1 MNTQPDSAPPGLRYY
16 HAVAMIFVATL
27 LISNTI
33 AVKVITLWG
42 FTLPAGIITFPIA
55 YLAGDIL
62 TEVYGFKKTRSLIW
76 WGFFCL
82 GGMSLFYWLA
92 TLLTPAPFW
101 TEDNPAFVK
110 FFGFVPRIALAS
122 LIAYVIGEFLNSMV
136 LSKLKIKTQGRH
148 FWLRAIGSTIVGQ
161 SADSFVFN
169 FIAFGGV
176 FPMATVAYIAFSGFV
191 LKTLYEVVA
200 LPVTY
205 MVMPWLKRAEGVDTY
220 DRGITYSLFKLH

>member
-1 MNTQPDSAPPGLRYY
+1 M
-16 HAVAMIFVATL
+16 VFVSTL
-27 LISNTI
+27 IVSNTI

-62 TEVYGFKKTRSLIW
+62 TEVYGFRKTRSLIW

-82 GGMSLFYWLA
+82 GGMSLFYWIA

-101 TEDNPAFVK
+101 VGDNPAFAK

-122 LIAYVIGEFLNSMV
+122 LFAYVIGEFLNSMV
-136 LSKLKIKTQGRH
+136 LSKLKIKTEGRH
-148 FWLRAIGSTIVGQ
+148 FWLRAIGSTVVGQ
-161 SADSFVFN
+161 GADSIVFN

-176 FPMATVAYIAFSGFV
+176 FPTLTVAYIAFSGFV
-191 LKTLYEVVA
+191 LKTLYEIVA
-200 LPVTY
+200 LPGTY
-205 MVMPWLKRAEGVDTY
+205 VVMPWLKRVEGVDTY
-220 DRGITYSLFKLH
+220 DYGVSYTPFKLN